1 MGFEYGSDRDRV
13 LMRRSTTSTKARPD
27 GALWSEIEPLIGG
40 QWVPYP
46 EGKNIRHSAV
56 AAWVERYHRTEEEAM
71 EIEKNKT
78 KDSN

>member
-1 MGFEYGSDRDRV
+1 MGFEYGSDRDGV
-13 LMRRSTTSTKARPD
+13 LIRKANR
-27 GALWSEIEPLIGG
+27 ASWSEIEPLIGG

>member
-1 MGFEYGSDRDRV
+1 MGFEYGWSDHV
-13 LMRRSTTSTKARPD
+13 LIRKANR
-27 GALWSEIEPLIGG
+27 ASWSEIEPLIGG

-71 EIEKNKT
+71 EIEKNET